1 CETCAWVPQCRNCDI
16 SLTYHKYTHLQKCHY
31 CGYTEKPI
39 SKCKACGSNS
49 LKMIGFGTEK
59 IEEELALYFPKHTIK
74 RMDYDTTRNKNGYQN
89 IIDDFEQGMI
99 DILVGTQM
107 VTKGLDFD
115 NVGMV
120 GVLNADSLLHYPD
133 FRSFERSFQL
143 LTQVAGRAGRKEKQ
157 GEVTIQT
164 YSPDHPVIQRVIEN
178 DYLGMYHQEIEE
190 REKYGYPPFY
200 RLIKIVIHHR
210 DRERS
215 LLGAQ
220 ELTKTLKKQLGGRV
234 LGPETP
240 AISRIKNLYINQI
253 LIKFERKISPV
264 KLKEFINDSV
274 AAFKN
279 EPHFKSARVVM
290 DVDFY

>member
-1 CETCAWVPQCRNCDI
+1 M
-16 SLTYHKYTHLQKCHY
+16 
-31 CGYTEKPI
+31 EKPI

-49 LKMIGFGTEK
+49 LKMVGFGTEK
-59 IEEELALYFPKHTIK
+59 IEEELAVFFPKHTIK

-143 LTQVAGRAGRKEKQ
+143 LTQVAGRAGRKAKQ
-157 GEVTIQT
+157 GKVIIQT
-164 YSPDHPVIQRVIEN
+164 YSPDHTVIQKVIEN
-178 DYLGMYHQEIEE
+178 DYVGMYNLEIAE

-210 DRERS
+210 DRDIS
-215 LLGAQ
+215 LLGSQ
-220 ELTKTLKKQLGGRV
+220 ELTKTLKKKLGARV

-240 AISRIKNLYINQI
+240 AISRIKNKYINQI

-274 AAFKN
+274 AQFKN